1 MKTSNHPD
9 LKAWRARLRGAL
21 LPAVPVPFTERGE
34 IDGPAHGAYTAYMS
48 GQPLAGVAVW
58 AHTGR
63 GLRLTRQQ
71 RREVLTAWRSALSQD
86 KTVVAGV
93 GASPEILD
101 PKQHSESAVGMAAE
115 AASLGADALLVHPP
129 TIYRGRLRLAAQ
141 EPKLD
146 PLNLD
151 SNEASTLKYHQQ
163 VAAAGLPLIVF
174 YLYEAA
180 GGICYSPRLLRK
192 LLSMP
197 EVVAVK
203 MATLDSVTT
212 FQDVARIIT
221 EEFPEKTLI
230 TGEDRFLG
238 YSLMCGAQAALIGM
252 GAVCVKLQHA
262 LLQAFF
268 NGDAAQFL
276 QLSRVVDTLAQAL
289 FIHPM
294 EGYIRRTLC
303 ALAHLG
309 VLPQTAVYDPW
320 GPSLNKDEFQHI
332 GQVLRLLGEWAQ

>member
-1 MKTSNHPD
+1 MTYPD
-9 LKAWRARLRGAL
+9 LSAWRARLAGAL

-34 IDGPAHGAYTAYMS
+34 IDGSAHAAYTTYMS
-48 GQPLAGVAVW
+48 AQPLAGVAVW

-71 RREVLTAWRSALSQD
+71 RREVLTAWRSALSKD

-93 GASPEILD
+93 GAPPDILD

-129 TIYRGRLRLAAQ
+129 TIYRSRLRFNGQ
-141 EPKLD
+141 EHRLD
-146 PLNLD
+146 PFDLD
-151 SNEASTLKYHQQ
+151 PNEASTLRYHQQ
-163 VAAAGLPLIVF
+163 IAAAGLPLVVF

-197 EVVAVK
+197 EVVAIK

-212 FQDVARIIT
+212 FQDVSRMIT
-221 EEFPEKTLI
+221 REFPEKTLI

-262 LLQAFF
+262 LLHAFF
-268 NGDAAQFL
+268 NADAVRFL
-276 QLSRVVDTLAQAL
+276 QLSRLVDALAQAL

-294 EGYIRRTLC
+294 EGYIHRTLW

-309 VLPQTAVYDPW
+309 VLPQTAV
-320 GPSLNKDEFQHI
+320 
-332 GQVLRLLGEWAQ
+332 